1 MNICI
6 LKTFGYRYKS
16 SNFAIQ
22 TQSSKSQNQN
32 TMKINF
38 KLFSISMLFAVALF
52 ATSCQNDAEGTAEG
66 TTEESTES
74 TMAEDNTT
82 AQISATSSG
91 AAADQATQMSQTQE
105 VDPNSPTTSIS
116 FSNETFDFGSVKKGE
131 KVEHS
136 YTFTNTGDEPLI
148 ISNAKAS
155 CGCTVPTWP
164 KEPIAPGETGEIP
177 VIFDAKSPGNQTKTI
192 TVTANTTPP
201 QTRLTIKG
209 QVTEASD
216 S

>member
-16 SNFAIQ
+16 SNFAKR
-22 TQSSKSQNQN
+22 TSKSQNQN
-32 TMKINF
+32 TMKINL

-66 TTEESTES
+66 TAEENTET
-74 TMAEDNTT
+74 TMADDNTNG
-82 AQISATSSG
+82 QVSATTSG
-91 AAADQATQMSQTQE
+91 AGDNQATQVNQKQE
-105 VDPNSPTTSIS
+105 VDPNRPTTSIS
-116 FSNETFDFGSVKKGE
+116 FANETFDFGTVKKGE

-136 YTFTNTGDEPLI
+136 YTFTNTGEEPLI

-164 KEPIAPGETGEIP
+164 KEPIAPGETAEIP

-209 QVTEASD
+209 QVTAASD